1 MECVLGE
8 GNSDLQNCPILQG
21 TLGFPGNA
29 EGLMGGWKPNI
40 TVRQEKDYPRQ
51 IYMTM
56 NSVPQQSSEME
67 TLLRSMMSL

>member
-29 EGLMGGWKPNI
+29 EGLMGGWRPNM

-56 NSVPQQSSEME
+56 NSVPQQFSEME